1 MGVGHIKGPLMMLYI
16 NNVLVNTFVN
26 KGYYSF

>member
-1 MGVGHIKGPLMMLYI
+1 MGVGHIKGLLMMLYI